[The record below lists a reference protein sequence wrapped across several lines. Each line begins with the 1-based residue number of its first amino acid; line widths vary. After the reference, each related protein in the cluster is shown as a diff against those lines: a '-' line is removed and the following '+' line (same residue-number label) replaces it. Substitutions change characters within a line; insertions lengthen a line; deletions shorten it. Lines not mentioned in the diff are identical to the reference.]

1 MCMNCAELFKTNV
14 YILVD
19 NVYKF
24 GDKVFI
30 TSKLVE
36 KNFITFLSSLLIPS
50 KLHRVLPVYLQGF
63 HALLINHLLVDNRC
77 RC

>member
-14 YILVD
+14 YIVVD

-36 KNFITFLSSLLIPS
+36 KNFITFLFILLIPS
-50 KLHRVLPVYLQGF
+50 KFHRVLLVYLQGF